1 MSLSNGT
8 YRARQWL
15 LLRCFDRISRRPALS
30 WRRHLAAAQYEL
42 AGRLLPLSPLTAPL
56 TALIALVILVFAGY
70 APSEESG
77 APAANFLDFGI
88 CILAMHLWIPTSGTM
103 LLPAGRRERF
113 CSALA
118 LAVCGGLVVLAA
130 SLLLLILHQGM
141 ASLAPPISWRGEI
154 HDFQPAELSPALVP
168 LVLLPLNLI
177 LRIVCK
183 KWLLVP
189 QVLLVLI
196 AAIVLREGG
205 VTVREVSPVTAA
217 ALLSVSWALLVGV
230 LYTTAFTEIWS
241 GSDHHEQER

>member
-8 YRARQWL
+8 YRARQCL
-15 LLRCFDRISRRPALS
+15 LLQCFDRISRRPALS
-30 WRRHLAAAQYEL
+30 WHRHLAAGQYEL
-42 AGRLLPLSPLTAPL
+42 AGRLLPLSPLT
-56 TALIALVILVFAGY
+56 ALVILVFAGY

-88 CILAMHLWIPTSGTM
+88 CILAMHLCIPTSGTM

-130 SLLLLILHQGM
+130 SLLLLIFHQGM
-141 ASLAPPISWRGEI
+141 ASLTPPISWRGET

-217 ALLSVSWALLVGV
+217 ALLSVSWTLLVGV
-230 LYTTAFTEIWS
+230 LYTHSFHQIWS